1 MKKTVIIST
10 LAAFLLAGVT
20 GLQANE
26 VKGEAAAKAKVEE
39 AAAKEEFKAKEDMA
53 KFKKEAVS
61 DEKKVDDVAKVKEL
75 EAKDKAAAK
84 TKVESFKKEAAS
96 DEKKTVK

>member
-20 GLQANE
+20 GLQAQE

-39 AAAKEEFKAKEDMA
+39 ATKEVK
-53 KFKKEAVS
+53 
-61 DEKKVDDVAKVKEL
+61 EKKVKKQQAVKTTPVAPKQPTPENAPL
-75 EAKDKAAAK
+75 HHD
-84 TKVESFKKEAAS
+84 
-96 DEKKTVK
+96 TVPHSPRSLQI